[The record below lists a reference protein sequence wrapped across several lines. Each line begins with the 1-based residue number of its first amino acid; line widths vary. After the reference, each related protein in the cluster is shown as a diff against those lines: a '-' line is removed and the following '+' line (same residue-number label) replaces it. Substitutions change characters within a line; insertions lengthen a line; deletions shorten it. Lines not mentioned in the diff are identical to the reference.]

1 MGRINS
7 SASARARQSM
17 GRSASQA
24 IRSLKKTS
32 DEVVSGG
39 LLANAQGAA
48 SDVLAAVWNMI
59 MNILRAIARLFGRN
73 FEPPMAGHR
82 ADLSGDDAADS
93 VAVANAV
100 ERSSEQALDLISDA
114 VAEGSPEGDAFLAA
128 LQYAGVDDLNKAL
141 LSAARSPNELI
152 KFSDPVQVME
162 SILKSAS
169 SALSAINASIDQ
181 YRVDRSSIGEQV
193 KIEMGTPKLFLDD
206 AVSILRKADRSGL
219 SVAAEK
225 LLEIDDSMKK
235 ALSHRETIR
244 GTMSLM
250 LASAEKQGIE
260 IEASDASIKACL
272 GTDWRADVDQF
283 FKALDADATHPPEQ
297 VRDGEDRPSSES
309 ESDDA
314 ATQVAMQFLG
324 RLRAPVQAPVVKGVT
339 RLSAADRL
347 RAAAAAALPEESTFL
362 PSDVGAED
370 GEAPKP

>member
-1 MGRINS
+1 MSMGRINS

-82 ADLSGDDAADS
+82 TDLSGDEAADS

-114 VAEGSPEGDAFLAA
+114 VAEATPEGDAFLAA

-169 SALSAINASIDQ
+169 SALSSINASIDQ
-181 YRVDRSSIGEQV
+181 YRVDRSSLGEQV
-193 KIEMGTPKLFLDD
+193 KIEMGTPNLFLDD

-244 GTMSLM
+244 GTMSVM

-272 GTDWRADVDQF
+272 GTGWRADVDQF
-283 FKALDADATHPPEQ
+283 LKALDADATHPPEQ
-297 VRDGEDRPSSES
+297 VRDGEDSPSS

-347 RAAAAAALPEESTFL
+347 RAAAAATLPEESTFL
-362 PSDVGAED
+362 PPDVGAED

>member
-1 MGRINS
+1 
-7 SASARARQSM
+7 M

-82 ADLSGDDAADS
+82 TDLSGDEAADS

-114 VAEGSPEGDAFLAA
+114 VAEATPEGDAFLAA

-169 SALSAINASIDQ
+169 SALSSINASIDQ
-181 YRVDRSSIGEQV
+181 YRVDRSSLGEQV
-193 KIEMGTPKLFLDD
+193 KIEMGTPNLFLDD

-244 GTMSLM
+244 GTMSVM

-272 GTDWRADVDQF
+272 GTGWRADVDQF
-283 FKALDADATHPPEQ
+283 LKALDADATHPPEQ
-297 VRDGEDRPSSES
+297 VRDGEDSPSSES
-309 ESDDA
+309 DD
-314 ATQVAMQFLG
+314 
-324 RLRAPVQAPVVKGVT
+324 
-339 RLSAADRL
+339 
-347 RAAAAAALPEESTFL
+347 
-362 PSDVGAED
+362 
-370 GEAPKP
+370 